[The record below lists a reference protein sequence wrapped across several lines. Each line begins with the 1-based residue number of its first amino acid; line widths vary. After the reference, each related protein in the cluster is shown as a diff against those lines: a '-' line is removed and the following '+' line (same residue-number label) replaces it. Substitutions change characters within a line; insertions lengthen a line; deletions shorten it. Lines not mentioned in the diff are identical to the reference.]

1 MLSFKENGLCDEK
14 MERVS
19 ELLDELVLD
28 SLLRLLQCIWDTN
41 TALEDAAYQSK
52 KPDDI
57 SF

>member
-1 MLSFKENGLCDEK
+1 MLSLEEKHLCDEK
-14 MERVS
+14 MERIS

-41 TALEDAAYQSK
+41 TALEEALYQSK
-52 KPDDI
+52 KPDDM